1 MSRSQEEFTYTLTA
15 KELQLWYHG
24 VEYLRQIFRNNVIKA
39 VAMAAAAGGRE
50 EFRIRCSVGVI
61 HCMGTATMAPELS
74 FDIR

>member
-1 MSRSQEEFTYTLTA
+1 MSRPQGDFVYTLTA
-15 KELQLWYHG
+15 RELQLWYHS

-50 EFRIRCSVGVI
+50 EFEIRCRIGQI

-74 FDIR
+74 YEIR